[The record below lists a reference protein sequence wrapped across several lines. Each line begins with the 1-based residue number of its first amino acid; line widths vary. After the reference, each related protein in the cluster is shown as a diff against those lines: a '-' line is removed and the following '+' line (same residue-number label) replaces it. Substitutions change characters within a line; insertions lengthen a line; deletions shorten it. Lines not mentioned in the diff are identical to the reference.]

1 MARLKQHDSNNE
13 HHIQPDTI
21 KQLNVSEQ
29 ANIGIRLTCWGLDI
43 QTTHSPAWLCP
54 AKDGFLTSLSPSL
67 SHKCFAPQHVDNPD
81 VRNKLMMENV
91 HHHVLY
97 HLTARPVWSWCYG
110 RQATSK
116 EEKQPQWW
124 KHFFLIFLLAP
135 RFGRNQTSV
144 RQIDQ
149 VVCALISKIDYSNKI
164 TSKLVL
170 NYDFDQTDVLLRKSA
185 KHVEGVMGSK

>member
-1 MARLKQHDSNNE
+1 MK
-13 HHIQPDTI
+13 T
-21 KQLNVSEQ
+21 
-29 ANIGIRLTCWGLDI
+29 
-43 QTTHSPAWLCP
+43 
-54 AKDGFLTSLSPSL
+54 
-67 SHKCFAPQHVDNPD
+67 
-81 VRNKLMMENV
+81 
-91 HHHVLY
+91 
-97 HLTARPVWSWCYG
+97 
-110 RQATSK
+110 
-116 EEKQPQWW
+116 
-124 KHFFLIFLLAP
+124 FFLIFLLAP